1 MEGTWDAEVEVELG
15 PHIAFGR
22 RSTGIFLVDTLKDL
36 GRIAQN
42 VESKWQASRQK
53 GVLDWSLQNEL
64 WVARAVGIRRLAELL
79 TARASRALVH
89 GRLRIFKLVRASPK
103 RLESRNA
110 GLCPECINLA
120 KITNQ
125 GVTGIGAESCRKFE
139 DWVTT

>member
-1 MEGTWDAEVEVELG
+1 MEDCEAAVVVYCSRSADSHAIEMEGTWDAEVEVELG

-64 WVARAVGIRRLAELL
+64 WVARVSL
-79 TARASRALVH
+79 TQQL
-89 GRLRIFKLVRASPK
+89 
-103 RLESRNA
+103 
-110 GLCPECINLA
+110 
-120 KITNQ
+120 
-125 GVTGIGAESCRKFE
+125 
-139 DWVTT
+139 